1 MDKFVLKTWSSRRLP
16 YFVDIL
22 SKVEDIF
29 LLNCSEVFFLSNIRF
44 MGIFESHKSKG
55 VNFVTVVV
63 LVWLVKRNI
72 SVSVDT
78 GVLFRV
84 YRNLKSIFIY

>member
-1 MDKFVLKTWSSRRLP
+1 
-16 YFVDIL
+16 
-22 SKVEDIF
+22 
-29 LLNCSEVFFLSNIRF
+29 

-78 GVLFRV
+78 GVLFRD